1 MLSSSKCH
9 VGIFRL
15 TLRNISSH
23 SIVCLHAH
31 LWLHTN
37 HFHLRITFP
46 WLGNE
51 RKMGSV
57 YFTWEGKTVSAQFMN
72 AVLVAISRSNWSFYF
87 RNWAMFAITFR
98 LFSMF
103 SLKHLNAGQTLK
115 NSIILHLFNKKSVRL
130 IVCMHVLAWI
140 CLSVLLIIENLVSM
154 SKDKGSMPI
163 FGIWK
168 E

>member
-46 WLGNE
+46 WLGNK

-87 RNWAMFAITFR
+87 RYWAMFAITFR

-115 NSIILHLFNKKSVRL
+115 KFNYFAPLQQEICKHWSYACMCLHESV
-130 IVCMHVLAWI
+130 
-140 CLSVLLIIENLVSM
+140 CLYY
-154 SKDKGSMPI
+154 
-163 FGIWK
+163 
-168 E
+168 